1 MASVRGLKKEVNNMI
16 FDVVE
21 ECYSI
26 QLLDSSKKEKTDSFI
41 DEVADYMNEFSKKV
55 NAASTKNE
63 YRELVKEVEE
73 LAGKWVERLNKLQ
86 N

>member
-26 QLLDSSKKEKTDSFI
+26 QLLDPSKKEKTDAFI
-41 DEVADYMNEFSKKV
+41 DDAADYMNAFSTKV
-55 NAASTKNE
+55 NAASNKKE
-63 YRELVKEVEE
+63 YRALVAEVEE
-73 LAGKWVERLNKLQ
+73 LAEEWIERLNKLQ

>member
-26 QLLDSSKKEKTDSFI
+26 QLLDPSKKEKTDVFI
-41 DEVADYMNEFSKKV
+41 DDAADYMNAFSTKV
-55 NAASTKNE
+55 NAASTKKE
-63 YRELVKEVEE
+63 YRALVAEVEE
-73 LAGKWVERLNKLQ
+73 LAEEWIERLNKLQ